1 MKISDIKSLTLNSL
15 ADLSD
20 RELKAA
26 IKSSRDAINKRIN
39 RMEQAGLVSPT
50 AERYRETGTKG
61 VAGMSREE
69 LEEELKRQIG
79 VIKSPEG
86 SLKVYKTIMERT
98 QKKLERQGVQA
109 STEDVEQAYR
119 LWERASEKGYVT
131 DEYKYEFYNLINEYQ
146 NKLRKKKVKRM
157 PSLKR
162 LADMAYRRAKQ
173 EQEQRGKGAVKRNG
187 LSAYIPTGE
196 G

>member
-1 MKISDIKSLTLNSL
+1 MKISDIKALTLNALS
-15 ADLSD
+15 DLSD

-39 RMEQAGLVSPT
+39 RMEQAGLVSPA
-50 AERYRETGTKG
+50 AEQYREKGTKG
-61 VAGMSREE
+61 VAGLTREE

-79 VIKSPEG
+79 FIKAPEG
-86 SLKVYKTIMERT
+86 SLKVYKLIMDRT
-98 QKKLERQGVQA
+98 QKKLERQGVQT

-119 LWERASEKGYVT
+119 LWEKASEKGYVM
-131 DEYKYEFYNLINEYQ
+131 DDVKYNFYNLVTEYQ
-146 NKLRKKKVKRM
+146 RKIASGKVKRM

-187 LSAYIPTGE
+187 MSAYIPTGE

>member
-26 IKSSRDAINKRIN
+26 IKSARDAINKRIN

-50 AERYRETGTKG
+50 AEQYRTQGTKG
-61 VAGMSREE
+61 VAGLSREE

-86 SLKVYKTIMERT
+86 SLKVYKTIMDRT
-98 QKKLERQGVQA
+98 QKKLERQGIQA
-109 STEDVEQAYR
+109 STEEVEDAYR
-119 LWERASEKGYVT
+119 RWERAVEKGYVT
-131 DEYKYEFYNLINEYQ
+131 EDVKYEFYNLVNEYQ
-146 NKLRKKKVKRM
+146 KKIAAGKVKRM

-162 LADMAYRRAKQ
+162 LADTAYRRSQ
-173 EQEQRGKGAVKRNG
+173 QGMETRGKGAVKRNG

-196 G
+196 R

>member
-1 MKISDIKSLTLNSL
+1 MKISDIKALTLNSL

-20 RELKAA
+20 RELKSA
-26 IKSSRDAINKRIN
+26 IKSARDAINKRIN
-39 RMEQAGLVSPT
+39 RMEQAGLISPT
-50 AERYRETGTKG
+50 AEQYRAKGTQGVKG
-61 VAGMSREE
+61 LSREE

-86 SLKVYKTIMERT
+86 SLKVYQTIMERT

-119 LWERASEKGYVT
+119 LWERASEQGYVM
-131 DEYKYEFYNLINEYQ
+131 DDVKYNFYNLVTEYQ
-146 NKLRKKKVKRM
+146 RKIASGKVKRM

-173 EQEQRGKGAVKRNG
+173 DQEQRGKGAVKRNG
-187 LSAYIPTGE
+187 MSAYIPTGE
-196 G
+196 R